1 MRVSSNTRAIPE
13 ARTPRDA
20 IELLRRLC
28 ALAGHTFWN
37 DDVSAAQGGPSP
49 FDAVV
54 GYRQVTDVHLITLC
68 IRRSGI
74 LATFD
79 QALASLVPGQED
91 IVELI
96 A

>member
-1 MRVSSNTRAIPE
+1 MSSNTRAIPE
-13 ARTPRDA
+13 ARTPQDA
-20 IELLRRLC
+20 IALLRRLC
-28 ALAGHTFWN
+28 AISGHTFWN
-37 DDVSAAQGGPSP
+37 DDVSVAQEGPSP

-54 GYRQVTDVHLITLC
+54 GYRQVTDAHLITLC
-68 IRRSGI
+68 IRRSGR

-79 QALASLVPGQED
+79 QALESLVPGQED